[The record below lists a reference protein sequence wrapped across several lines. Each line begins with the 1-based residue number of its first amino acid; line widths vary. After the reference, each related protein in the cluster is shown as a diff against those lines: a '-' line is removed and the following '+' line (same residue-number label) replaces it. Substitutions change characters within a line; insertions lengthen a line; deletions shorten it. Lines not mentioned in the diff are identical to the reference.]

1 MSIAETPLEMQ
12 SPLTVVEAELPLDQ
26 ETVTVMVDAEW
37 YVASGA
43 EALAALLDLPIREVH
58 HAPIGA
64 VIHMDDIT
72 HSPLELW
79 RTGDEVVLRFRH
91 RTHGYVR
98 IAVSVSPSR
107 WLVDCWNLRLRAV
120 EADILEL
127 AYGGTGFGPLT
138 QQGEYRATEFLS
150 LL

>member
-1 MSIAETPLEMQ
+1 MGTAEKQLDMRA
-12 SPLTVVEAELPLDQ
+12 PLTVVDADLPLDR

-43 EALAALLDLPIREVH
+43 EALAALLDLPVREVH

-64 VIHMDDIT
+64 VIHMDDIS

-91 RTHGYVR
+91 RTHGFVR
-98 IAVSVSPSR
+98 VAVSVSPSR

-127 AYGGTGFGPLT
+127 AYGGKDFGPKA
-138 QQGEYRATEFLS
+138 QQGEYRATEHLS

>member
-1 MSIAETPLEMQ
+1 MRTAEKNLDIQLPL
-12 SPLTVVEAELPLDQ
+12 SVVEADLPLDC

-43 EALAALLDLPIREVH
+43 EALAALLDLPVREVH

-64 VIHMDDIT
+64 VIHVDDIS

-98 IAVSVSPSR
+98 LAVSVSPSR
-107 WLVDCWNLRLRAV
+107 WLADCWNLRLRAV

-127 AYGGTGFGPLT
+127 AYGGMDFGPHAL
-138 QQGEYRATEFLS
+138 QGEYRVAEHLS
-150 LL
+150 Q